1 MRFATAAAVVL
12 VIAGPAAAEDAA
24 PAKASKAEVQKV
36 VDAIK
41 ADPAKT
47 AQFCALVKLQTQ
59 YQALGKDDEKKA
71 EALGKQM
78 DEASKPLGPDFEK
91 VTTSDI
97 DDDSAALLDGLAKTC
112 K

>member
-1 MRFATAAAVVL
+1 MKMVYVAAAAIL
-12 VIAGPAAAEDAA
+12 VSGPALAQDKA
-24 PAKASKAEVQKV
+24 PPKASKADVQKV

-41 ADPAKT
+41 GDPNKVS
-47 AQFCALVKLQTQ
+47 QFCALAKLQSQ
-59 YQALGKDDEKKA
+59 YQALGKADEKKA
-71 EALGKQM
+71 EVLEKQM

-97 DDDSAALLDGLAKTC
+97 DDDSAALLDGLAKSC